1 MFNNS
6 IITKSSPIF
15 KFLTELKLSVYLSAP
30 QMHHVVL
37 FISSMINKGYCG
49 KITDV
54 SDFMPVR
61 HRTTIGKFLSKS
73 SWNEDYIERAL
84 KRRVINQI
92 WELSK
97 IKGKPIYIIIDD
109 TISEK
114 TKPSSKAKR
123 PIEKCG
129 FHNSHLKNKT
139 VYGHQ
144 LVTAMLMC
152 DDVVM
157 PYSISIYDKTHMSK
171 IDMAVELIRSLPFP
185 INEGYVLCDSWYS
198 CKKLFDV
205 SSKAGY
211 AYVGGLRTNRVIYPK
226 GHEKL
231 GIKLHE
237 FAKTLTKEDTDL
249 VKVGNSEYYVYTY
262 KGRLNDFKEALI
274 ILSWPKE
281 ALFKGGAL
289 RAFISL
295 KSTLLTNELLDHYKH
310 RWPIETFFRES
321 KKKLGLDDY
330 QVRSERSIKR
340 YFILLMLTYVYCG
353 LEVSDSTLKFSHG
366 LKIARNQLA
375 RERVTLIFNK
385 ATSGSTLNEIFE
397 TLKIA

>member
-1 MFNNS
+1 
-6 IITKSSPIF
+6 
-15 KFLTELKLSVYLSAP
+15 
-30 QMHHVVL
+30 
-37 FISSMINKGYCG
+37 
-49 KITDV
+49 
-54 SDFMPVR
+54 
-61 HRTTIGKFLSKS
+61 
-73 SWNEDYIERAL
+73 
-84 KRRVINQI
+84 
-92 WELSK
+92 
-97 IKGKPIYIIIDD
+97 
-109 TISEK
+109 
-114 TKPSSKAKR
+114 
-123 PIEKCG
+123 
-129 FHNSHLKNKT
+129 
-139 VYGHQ
+139 
-144 LVTAMLMC
+144 MLMC

-171 IDMAVELIRSLPFP
+171 IDMAVELIKSLPSP

-198 CKKLFDV
+198 CKKLFDI

-211 AYVGGLRTNRVIYPK
+211 AYIGGLRTNQVIYPK

-295 KSTLLTNELLDHYKH
+295 KSTMLTNELLDHYKH

-321 KKKLGLDDY
+321 KKKLGLDNY

-353 LEVSDSTLKFSHG
+353 LEVSDSTLKFSYG